1 MFEYK
6 RLIDKSIKS
15 HTLATDIFGYGLIKT
30 RFADKYLAGQV
41 TMYKAY
47 RWIEKRFRRELEDA
61 KSVQDIG
68 CRQLEMKEDYV
79 WICWLQGIE
88 NAPKV
93 VQDCYESVRYW
104 LNNKKII
111 VITEEN
117 LGQYTHFPE
126 FIVEKWKSGI
136 ISNTHFSDILR
147 LELLV
152 RYGGLWLDATTF
164 FTGSLPE
171 YITRKDFFVYRNGWM
186 DMEMI
191 NMASW
196 LIYSKYTNNILL
208 LKTQKLLYEY
218 WKKYDFLK
226 NYFLLHMLFRIVT
239 NKYQEEWKKVP
250 YFNQVDNHLLMEELS
265 VTYNPTRIK
274 EIKALTEVHK
284 LTYKFDE
291 VQHDCTANF
300 LSEISGR
307 KNVKEDIYYDK
318 NCSKK

>member
-6 RLIDKSIKS
+6 RLINKSIKS

-30 RFADKYLAGQV
+30 GFADKYLAGQV

-47 RWIEKRFRRELEDA
+47 HWLEKRFRRELEGTAD
-61 KSVQDIG
+61 VQVTD
-68 CRQLEMKEDYV
+68 CKQSEMKEDYV
-79 WICWLQGIE
+79 WICWLQGME

-93 VQDCYESVRYW
+93 VQDCYESIRYW
-104 LNNKKII
+104 LKDKKII

-117 LGQYTHFPE
+117 FDQYAQLPKY
-126 FIVEKWKSGI
+126 IVEKWKSGI

-152 RYGGLWLDATTF
+152 RHGGLWLDATTF

-208 LKTQKLLYEY
+208 LETQKLLYEY

-226 NYFLLHMLFRIVT
+226 NYFLLHMFFRMVT
-239 NKYQEEWKKVP
+239 NKYKMEWQNVL
-250 YFNQVDNHLLMEELS
+250 YYNQIDSHFLMNELGKTYDIDRIEGIKHLTS
-265 VTYNPTRIK
+265 
-274 EIKALTEVHK
+274 VHK
-284 LTYKFDE
+284 LTYKFEKVSVDS
-291 VQHDCTANF
+291 TADH
-300 LSEISGR
+300 LIDISR
-307 KNVKEDIYYDK
+307 
-318 NCSKK
+318 